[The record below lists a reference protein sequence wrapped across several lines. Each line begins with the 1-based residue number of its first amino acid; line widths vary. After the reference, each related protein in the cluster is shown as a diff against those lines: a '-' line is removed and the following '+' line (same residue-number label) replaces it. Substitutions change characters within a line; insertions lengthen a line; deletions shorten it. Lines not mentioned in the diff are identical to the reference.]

1 MMLLTSN
8 PFAAG
13 AAAGTEVAFPYVAE
27 LAQGVY
33 IEGIEV
39 YTDAQLTVSPTLEAN
54 VTAADALG
62 IVITLPEKSTQRIKE
77 IPLLA
82 FNSQSNAGIWKELA
96 GFLVNWQAV
105 RLKATIPMA
114 AGTEFVVCLSAMFR
128 KAEDGSGAIAPRPT
142 APRFNM
148 ARR

>member
-1 MMLLTSN
+1 MLVTSD

-13 AAAGTEVAFPYVAE
+13 APAGSEVKFPYIAE
-27 LAQGVY
+27 LAGGVL
-33 IEGIEV
+33 IEGVEV
-39 YTDAQLTVSPTLEAN
+39 YTDAQLSVAPTLQPN

-62 IVITLPEKSTQRIKE
+62 LILTLPEKSTQRIKE

-105 RLKATIPMA
+105 RIKATIPMA
-114 AGTEFVVCLSAMFR
+114 AGTPFVVCMSVFFKKLD
-128 KAEDGSGAIAPRPT
+128 DGTGT
-142 APRFNM
+142 APRTT
-148 ARR
+148 ATRQPVRR